1 MQAPDPSATATG
13 PPAGGAQRAAR
24 AARVEVA
31 YALPEK
37 QRVVTLELPAAG
49 LTAGEAVQRSGLL
62 QEFPQI
68 AELPLELAVFG
79 VTCEPCRSLQDGD
92 RVEILRPLRHDPRA
106 LRRER
111 AAASRKPR
119 RR

>member
-1 MQAPDPSATATG
+1 MEAPDPPSTPTG
-13 PPAGGAQRAAR
+13 PTGAAGRATR
-24 AARVEVA
+24 AARVEVV
-31 YALPEK
+31 YALPEN
-37 QRVVTLELPAAG
+37 QRVVTLALPMEG
-49 LTAGEAVQRSGLL
+49 LTAGQAVQRSGLL

-68 AELPLELAVFG
+68 AAQPLALAVFG
-79 VTCEPCRSLQDGD
+79 VACDAGRCLRDGD

-111 AAASRKPR
+111 AASSGKTR

>member
-1 MQAPDPSATATG
+1 MEAPDPARTPTGTEGGPGHTAH
-13 PPAGGAQRAAR
+13 

-37 QRVVTLELPAAG
+37 QRVVTLELPGEG
-49 LTAGEAVQRSGLL
+49 LTAGQAVQRSGLL
-62 QEFPQI
+62 HEFPQI
-68 AELPLELAVFG
+68 AEQPLALAVFG
-79 VTCEPCRSLQDGD
+79 VTCEPGRPLRDGD

-111 AAASRKPR
+111 AASSRKPR

>member
-1 MQAPDPSATATG
+1 MELPDPPPTG
-13 PPAGGAQRAAR
+13 PAGGRERSTR

-37 QRVVTLELPAAG
+37 QRVVTLDLPEGG
-49 LTAGEAVQRSGLL
+49 LTAAQAVQRSGLL
-62 QEFPQI
+62 REFPQI
-68 AELPLELAVFG
+68 ADRPLALAVFG
-79 VTCEPCRSLQDGD
+79 ATCEPGRWLRDGD
-92 RVEILRPLRHDPRA
+92 RVEILRPLRHDPRV

-111 AAASRKPR
+111 AASSRKPR

>member
-1 MQAPDPSATATG
+1 METPDSPSTPTGLSDAAGRTA
-13 PPAGGAQRAAR
+13 RN
-24 AARVEVA
+24 ARVEVV
-31 YALPEK
+31 YALPDQ
-37 QRVVTLELPAAG
+37 QRVVTLALPVEG
-49 LTAGEAVQRSGLL
+49 LTAGQAVQRSGLL

-68 AELPLELAVFG
+68 AAQPLALAVFG
-79 VTCEPCRSLQDGD
+79 VTCDAERCLRDGD

-111 AAASRKPR
+111 AASSGKTR

>member
-1 MQAPDPSATATG
+1 METPDSPSTPTRPSDA
-13 PPAGGAQRAAR
+13 AGRT
-24 AARVEVA
+24 ARVEVV
-31 YALPEK
+31 YALPDQ
-37 QRVVTLELPAAG
+37 QRVVTLALPVEG
-49 LTAGEAVQRSGLL
+49 LTAGQAVQRSGLL

-68 AELPLELAVFG
+68 AAQPLALAVFG
-79 VTCEPCRSLQDGD
+79 VTCDAERCLRDGD

-111 AAASRKPR
+111 AASSGKTR